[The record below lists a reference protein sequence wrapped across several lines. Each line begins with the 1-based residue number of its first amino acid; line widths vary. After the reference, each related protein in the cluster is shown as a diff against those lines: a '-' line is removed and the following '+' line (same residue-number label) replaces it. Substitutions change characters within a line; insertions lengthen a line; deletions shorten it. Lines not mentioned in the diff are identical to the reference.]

1 MYVLLIKGALWK
13 IIVVIFGWYGM
24 FKALETYFPH
34 SHSTCTTILD
44 RTILWSEI
52 IPTIIVLLALAYT
65 KES

>member
-24 FKALETYFPH
+24 FKALETYLPS
-34 SHSTCTTILD
+34 SHSICTTILD
-44 RTILWSEI
+44 RTLLWSEV

-65 KES
+65 KE